1 MADPKVNISQAKKIR
16 RDICRTMGHE
26 WKELPQNSSS
36 FPIYNTECSRC
47 KKRVF
52 QAWGSRVSIDT
63 APISPGPKIKY
74 ADLQTKRFN
83 ILDRAKDRASDSD
96 KT

>member
-1 MADPKVNISQAKKIR
+1 MDDSKVNISSVKKMR

-26 WKELPQNSSS
+26 WKEFPQNSSS
-36 FPIYNTECSRC
+36 FPIYNTECTRC
-47 KKRVF
+47 KKRVWSAF
-52 QAWGSRVSIDT
+52 GARVVLPTFELDVK
-63 APISPGPKIKY
+63 PKVKY
-74 ADLQTKRFN
+74 SDLQTKRFN